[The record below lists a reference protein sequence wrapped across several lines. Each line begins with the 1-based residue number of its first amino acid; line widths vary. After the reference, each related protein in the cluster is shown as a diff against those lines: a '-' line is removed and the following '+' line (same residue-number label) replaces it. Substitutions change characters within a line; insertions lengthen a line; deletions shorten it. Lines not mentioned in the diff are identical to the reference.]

1 MTDNSTPIATDS
13 LLENDRRNVPGK
25 RSTLITFIGV
35 VLVLFVLLA
44 IAFYFV
50 HTHFKYTMNN
60 RYCKKRVIGFY
71 EDEGSSEMR
80 HTHFDKLTHIVFSHK
95 FLIENGTIAFKNK
108 DARFRFDN
116 LKDIAKLYWNGMKV
130 MISIGGDM
138 QFSAVMASQSK
149 RSKLADSIVTFLD
162 EHKTDGVDLFWK
174 WPAASDKTSYLL
186 FVKELRQKM
195 LKRDKKYILS
205 VTSAPAGI
213 PGYWPDGFD
222 LEEMI
227 NHVDFMNIFSM
238 DFYGPWGWQTGP
250 AAPLYHGI
258 APRENFTVDY
268 TMNYYTC
275 KLKETSKLNIVIPM
289 DARIWRNVKTTLPGS
304 EVFRRADLVGGKV
317 EGTIYT
323 SRLVAENAGINFAPS
338 NWDEQTKSS
347 YIFDQKSG
355 IFLTFENKKSIE
367 EKLNYVNEKNLGG
380 VWIRS
385 VNMDDGS
392 VHLLDDINYQEYCSS
407 RSTDTVNYQC
417 V

>member
-1 MTDNSTPIATDS
+1 M
-13 LLENDRRNVPGK
+13 
-25 RSTLITFIGV
+25 
-35 VLVLFVLLA
+35 
-44 IAFYFV
+44 
-50 HTHFKYTMNN
+50 
-60 RYCKKRVIGFY
+60 YC
-71 EDEGSSEMR
+71 
-80 HTHFDKLTHIVFSHK
+80 
-95 FLIENGTIAFKNK
+95 
-108 DARFRFDN
+108 
-116 LKDIAKLYWNGMKV
+116 
-130 MISIGGDM
+130 
-138 QFSAVMASQSK
+138 
-149 RSKLADSIVTFLD
+149 SKLADSIVTFLD
-162 EHKTDGVDLFWK
+162 EHKIDGVDLFWK
-174 WPAASDKTSYLL
+174 WPTASDKSSYLL

-195 LKRDKKYILS
+195 WKKDKEYILS
-205 VTSAPAGI
+205 VTTAPAGI
-213 PGYWPDGFD
+213 PDYWPDGFD

-227 NHVDFMNIFSM
+227 KHVDFMNIFSM
-238 DFYGPWGWQTGP
+238 DYYGPWGSLTGP

-268 TMNYYTC
+268 TMNYYAC
-275 KLKETSKLNIVIPM
+275 KLKETSKLNVVIPM
-289 DARIWRNVKTTLPGS
+289 DARIWRNVKTALPGS
-304 EVFRRADLVGGKV
+304 EVFKRAELVGGKV

-367 EKLNYVNEKNLGG
+367 EKLNYVNEKYLGG